1 LLRVGRHSGA
11 EALTLNGIRNIR
23 IMQGRGQPA
32 GWANQPKTWWLAAD
46 ESTSKNEMMP
56 FGWVLVEVNPK
67 ESDIQ
72 LQNWLQTSHHK
83 LNLWMQTQLAKQ
95 KNLKQVA
102 DERQVKLLAAKQ
114 KELEDAIKAEEE
126 SARIE
131 LMRQEEASRLAKL
144 PQYLQDIAE
153 LINAKKD
160 PNKKDYLVLIDA
172 VKSGQWERDDKQLV
186 LEDIQARMQEL
197 KEWRPN
203 TNKKDPTK
211 DKEYMRTIEVIKLMK
226 S

>member
-1 LLRVGRHSGA
+1 
-11 EALTLNGIRNIR
+11 
-23 IMQGRGQPA
+23 
-32 GWANQPKTWWLAAD
+32 
-46 ESTSKNEMMP
+46 
-56 FGWVLVEVNPK
+56 VLVEVNPK

-102 DERQVKLLAAKQ
+102 DERQVTLLAAKQ

-172 VKSGQWERDDKQLV
+172 VKSGQWEGDDKQLV

>member
-1 LLRVGRHSGA
+1 
-11 EALTLNGIRNIR
+11 
-23 IMQGRGQPA
+23 
-32 GWANQPKTWWLAAD
+32 
-46 ESTSKNEMMP
+46 
-56 FGWVLVEVNPK
+56 
-67 ESDIQ
+67 
-72 LQNWLQTSHHK
+72 
-83 LNLWMQTQLAKQ
+83 
-95 KNLKQVA
+95 
-102 DERQVKLLAAKQ
+102 
-114 KELEDAIKAEEE
+114 
-126 SARIE
+126 
-131 LMRQEEASRLAKL
+131 MRQEEASRLAKL

-172 VKSGQWERDDKQLV
+172 VKSGQWEGDDKQLV